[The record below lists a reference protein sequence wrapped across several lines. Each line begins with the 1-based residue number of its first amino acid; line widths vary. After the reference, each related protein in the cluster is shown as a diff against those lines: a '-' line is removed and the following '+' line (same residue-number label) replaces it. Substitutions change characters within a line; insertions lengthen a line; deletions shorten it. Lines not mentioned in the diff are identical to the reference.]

1 MEIRNWW
8 LYSLNV
14 TDRTNIVCFI
24 IFMMI
29 SATLTGVVIKMKL
42 PIWKLQMGSI
52 LLHDFAAVILLIVR
66 LTNGWYQGIILSK
79 FYNLDSP
86 ELGRMNR
93 AEAIF
98 LLAHMHIHCESDF
111 HRKWYYLHL
120 QTQHMNQWKI
130 CNLW

>member
-1 MEIRNWW
+1 MTKGLREEVIQEAMAVQHIDNEIAGGISNWW
-8 LYSLNV
+8 LYSLSV

-66 LTNGWYQGIILSK
+66 LTNG
-79 FYNLDSP
+79 
-86 ELGRMNR
+86 
-93 AEAIF
+93 
-98 LLAHMHIHCESDF
+98 
-111 HRKWYYLHL
+111 
-120 QTQHMNQWKI
+120 
-130 CNLW
+130 